1 MPGRLPFF
9 EPTLLAAASLA
20 AALWAVLSA
29 YVVTVQRRRRT
40 VRAAIARALGELQTV
55 AALPLPERLERMRP
69 LLDASSREMIMH
81 AAADADTPQRT
92 FDVLAAYLVDKW
104 GIDML
109 ERCAGT
115 HRTGRDKWRR
125 LRALEILVRLD
136 HDRSID
142 LLAKA
147 VEQDDVDIATVAF
160 TALGASNHPK
170 AGELLLTALCR
181 QRHPASRIVAHID
194 RSPLYLAD
202 DLRALVGDS
211 DPTVRRWAATLLG
224 RYLDVVGLEADLAHL
239 SRDRDP
245 QVRKAAIES
254 LGRIGDELAAE
265 TAVGLLND
273 SVSFVRATAAR
284 AIGRLGRIDLAED
297 VAVLLGDHD
306 WWVRLAAK
314 ETLEALGTEVW
325 PVLAR
330 LLDHSDRFVRNG
342 AAEVFQNLG
351 VLDSFILMEA
361 ATFDPAGAKL
371 EMLRRIA
378 LAGGLRLTDSLIE
391 RAGTKMGPRVRAL
404 LSNIGL
410 ERVGAA

>member
-1 MPGRLPFF
+1 MALFT
-9 EPTLLAAASLA
+9 PTLVAAATFA
-20 AALWAVLSA
+20 TALWAVLSA
-29 YVVTVQRRRRT
+29 YVVAVQRRRRT
-40 VRAAIARALGELQTV
+40 VRAAIARALSDLQAV
-55 AALPLPERLERMRP
+55 AALPLTERLERMRP

-81 AAADADTPQRT
+81 AAADADTPPRT
-92 FDVLAAYLVDKW
+92 FEVLAAYLVERW
-104 GIDML
+104 GVAML
-109 ERCAGT
+109 ERCAAM
-115 HRTGRDKWRR
+115 HRTARDKWRR
-125 LRALEILVRLD
+125 MRAIEILVRLD
-136 HDRSID
+136 HERALE

-147 VEQDDVDIATVAF
+147 ADQDDADIATVAF
-160 TALGASNHPK
+160 AALGASTHPK
-170 AGELLLTALCR
+170 AGELLLAALR
-181 QRHPASRIVAHID
+181 SQRHPASRIVIHID
-194 RSPLYLAD
+194 RSPLHLARE
-202 DLRALVGDS
+202 LRALLGD
-211 DPTVRRWAATLLG
+211 DDANVRRWAATLLG
-224 RYLDVVGLEADLAHL
+224 RYLDVEGLEIELVRV

-265 TAVGLLND
+265 AALELLND
-273 SVSFVRATAAR
+273 AAPFVRATAAR
-284 AIGRLGRIDLAED
+284 AIGRLNRIDLAED
-297 VAVLLGDHD
+297 VAALLGDHD

-361 ATFDPAGAKL
+361 ATSDPGGAKL

-378 LAGGLRLTDSLIE
+378 VAGGLRLTDSLIE